1 MVALA
6 ACWTGEV
13 PPVAPAS
20 VTPARP
26 LPELAVTLE
35 RTECF
40 GMCPAY
46 RVSIAQDGAVQWHG
60 ESNVAAVGDRN
71 GRIPRA
77 QLAQIDAMIDRIG
90 FFEYNEFGEK
100 QTPVSC
106 VHQNNTTTCSW
117 QSFTICSDTS
127 HVVITVRR
135 KGVDHRVDDARCGE
149 SAIDDLGKLIDKL
162 ANTERWIHGEF

>member
-1 MVALA
+1 MLALG

-13 PPVAPAS
+13 PPPAPAP

-46 RVSIAQDGAVQWHG
+46 RVSISRDGAVQWHG

-71 GRIPRA
+71 GRIARA
-77 QLAQIDAMIDRIG
+77 QLTQIDEMIDRIG
-90 FFEYNEFGEK
+90 FFEYNEFGER
-100 QTPVSC
+100 QTPMSC
-106 VHQNNTTTCSW
+106 SRQNNTCSW

-149 SAIDDLGKLIDKL
+149 SKIDDLGKLIDKL
-162 ANTERWIHGEF
+162 AKTERWIHGE